1 MAQRQCRFI
10 DFLTLPE
17 GDKALANNCALQV
30 SASASARAGV
40 QDSEGCVTLAYC
52 RCLFAMAPS
61 PVLPVSHGRPFN
73 RRCHVYRTIAL
84 ARHVSAT
91 RVLKHV
97 LLIYASLSFFASRR
111 HQLPPSRHPK
121 DCNLIPIRAGS
132 PQRPEP
138 GRGKCVPL
146 FAEPGYPSV
155 HRFYAGGTGRFV
167 YSYKTQ

>member
-97 LLIYASLSFFASRR
+97 LLIYASPSFFASRR
-111 HQLPPSRHPK
+111 HHLP
-121 DCNLIPIRAGS
+121 LIPP
-132 PQRPEP
+132 PQRLQLDTNSCRVSSTP
-138 GRGKCVPL
+138 GASARKMCTLVC
-146 FAEPGYPSV
+146 
-155 HRFYAGGTGRFV
+155 
-167 YSYKTQ
+167 